1 MIHRRIRN
9 IFLALAV
16 LGVAAASTGSAYAT
30 WLGDITP

>member
-1 MIHRRIRN
+1 MNLHRIRN

-16 LGVAAASTGSAYAT
+16 LGVATAGATSAYAT